1 MGFEILRKVMNR
13 NTYLGGIYREIVD
26 NALGVDEIVKI
37 M

>member
-13 NTYLGGIYREIVD
+13 DIHLGGIYREMIV
-26 NALGVDEIVKI
+26 NALGVDEMVMI